1 MASLRR
7 LRSGIFHS
15 SSAPEPP
22 RPALGCGAAALL
34 ALACGGSTVA
44 PAEPAPVADDVA
56 HVGDAPQA
64 APSAP
69 AAAPE
74 GRPVPPSP
82 SAGCGKA
89 VVAAGAKVARAGR
102 VQTPYLLTLPEGYDG
117 KTPVPLV
124 FAFHGRTRSHQSM
137 FEGDASQLAA
147 QLGPRYAVAY
157 VKSVGPG
164 FDQPREQRDNLQVF
178 DALYPELLGSL
189 CIDAEQVFALGHSSG
204 GLFSEL
210 LACERAPQLR
220 GIAAVAGAMV
230 RPECPGRSAALI
242 IHGERDSVV
251 SISRGSAVR
260 DHFVAANGCSSESA
274 PVGTTAGCVA
284 YAGCEPGLP
293 VEWCSHGESTYQ
305 DTNHGWPSFAS
316 PEIARFFG
324 SLGRLPHVAGT
335 PLVGG
340 ANEASGASGA
350 PQVTFGAS
358 ATGTSSVKQGAT
370 CARLTRAGENPWDAQ
385 LAFSGLRLEPGRDY
399 VLDYRLWTSA
409 LTDVRVKL
417 GLEAAPYN
425 EYWQQ
430 NVVASPEPRRFQSRV
445 RLVEQAPGVLALG
458 FQFAGSYARQVPLE
472 LCIDQVDLAAAA
484 SP

>member
-1 MASLRR
+1 MALLGSLRS
-7 LRSGIFHS
+7 LRSNVSLPALGS
-15 SSAPEPP
+15 
-22 RPALGCGAAALL
+22 PALGCGTAALL
-34 ALACGGSTVA
+34 VLACGGSTVA
-44 PAEPAPVADDVA
+44 PAEPAPVAGDVA
-56 HVGDAPQA
+56 HVGEATPATPAAAAA

-69 AAAPE
+69 EAA

-82 SAGCGKA
+82 SRGCGKA
-89 VVAAGAKVARAGR
+89 VVTGGAKVARAGR

-117 KTPVPLV
+117 KAPVPLV

-260 DHFVAANGCSSESA
+260 DHFLAANGCSSESVPA
-274 PVGTTAGCVA
+274 GTTAGCVA

-293 VEWCSHGESTYQ
+293 VEWCSHAEPTYQ

-316 PEIARFFG
+316 AEIARFFG
-324 SLGRLPHVAGT
+324 SLARLPHVAGT

-340 ANEASGASGA
+340 AGGA

-358 ATGTSSVKQGAT
+358 AKGTSSVKPGAT
-370 CARLTRAGENPWDAQ
+370 CARLERAGENPWDAQ
-385 LAFSGLRLEPGRDY
+385 LAFSGLTLEPGRDY

-417 GLEAAPYN
+417 GLEAAPYK